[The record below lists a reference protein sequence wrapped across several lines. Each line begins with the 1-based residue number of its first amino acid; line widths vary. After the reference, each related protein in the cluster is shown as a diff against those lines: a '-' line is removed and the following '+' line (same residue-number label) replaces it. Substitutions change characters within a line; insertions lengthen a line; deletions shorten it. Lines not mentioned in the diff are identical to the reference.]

1 MIYNYEVI
9 SSSKLDRSK
18 SYIDFK
24 KRQLFIKG
32 IRLPTRKYYMYL
44 RKLDVIS
51 NLNIVYIAFV
61 KDKVNSACRLIT
73 RSDFGYYRV
82 DFLEVFNE
90 FNIKTDVNVEFK
102 LEESDDMIE
111 VYEIII

>member
-32 IRLPTRKYYMYL
+32 IRLPTRKYYL
-44 RKLDVIS
+44 RKLDVMS
-51 NLNIVYIAFV
+51 NRNIIYIAFV

-82 DFLEVFNE
+82 DFSEVFNE
-90 FNIKTDVNVEFK
+90 FNIKIFRSFCHHIYKINKCIVIQIVG
-102 LEESDDMIE
+102 
-111 VYEIII
+111 

>member
-1 MIYNYEVI
+1 M
-9 SSSKLDRSK
+9 
-18 SYIDFK
+18 
-24 KRQLFIKG
+24 
-32 IRLPTRKYYMYL
+32 
-44 RKLDVIS
+44 S

-73 RSDFGYYRV
+73 HSDFGYYKV
-82 DFLEVFNE
+82 DFSEVFDE
-90 FNIKTDVNVEFK
+90 FNIKADVNVNFK

>member
-44 RKLDVIS
+44 RKLDVMS
-51 NLNIVYIAFV
+51 NLNIVLVLISVIIKLTSQKYLMNLIL
-61 KDKVNSACRLIT
+61 KLMLMLTLNSK
-73 RSDFGYYRV
+73 
-82 DFLEVFNE
+82 NQ
-90 FNIKTDVNVEFK
+90 
-102 LEESDDMIE
+102 MI
-111 VYEIII
+111 

>member
-51 NLNIVYIAFV
+51 NLNIVYIAFI

-82 DFLEVFNE
+82 DFSEVFND
-90 FNIKTDVNVEFK
+90 KTDVNVEFK